1 MTTVVL
7 NTCSHVYPLWH
18 SPHLTSNYSTA
29 ACFPPP
35 PPPPSFI
42 NTLTSSY
49 KYTVTCMDRLQSD
62 ISRPIL
68 KWFYRLPTRKPNLP
82 VTLPPQKQLND
93 AALTARECWVSVLG
107 GVEFR
112 WTWRVVGSKS
122 SSWCL
127 RSRGGAA
134 AS

>member
-7 NTCSHVYPLWH
+7 NTCSHVYPHWH
-18 SPHLTSNYSTA
+18 SPLLTSNYSTA
-29 ACFPPP
+29 ACFPG
-35 PPPPSFI
+35 FI

-82 VTLPPQKQLND
+82 VTLQPLKQLND
-93 AALTARECWVSVLG
+93 AALTACECWVSVLG

-112 WTWRVVGSKS
+112 WSWCVVGSKS

-127 RSRGGAA
+127 RSLCGGAA